1 MGVWLCAKSTPS
13 TSYKDIHA
21 LHPDQYLIWR
31 QGLATAAANLQQS
44 EEWAKDSLDVNYA
57 LDPHSRIHK
66 ASITL
71 SLEEFKVW
79 MDETI
84 NVLPCGFTSEH
95 FMYYSG
101 AGDTTTITPMHE
113 LFTYVIV
120 DRVEVHGK
128 IQMHFQ

>member
-1 MGVWLCAKSTPS
+1 MTQC
-13 TSYKDIHA
+13 
-21 LHPDQYLIWR
+21 
-31 QGLATAAANLQQS
+31 
-44 EEWAKDSLDVNYA
+44 
-57 LDPHSRIHK
+57 SRIHK

-71 SLEEFKVW
+71 SLEEFKAW
-79 MDETI
+79 MDETV

-101 AGDTTTITPMHE
+101 AGDTTINPMYE

-120 DRVEVHGK
+120 DRLEVHGK